1 MLCIYEIFN
10 EIILVC
16 SAKPYTA
23 SSALIC
29 AAHFCKWGDEGTAGG
44 PKPQNILDTIRIF
57 HRNLF
62 IKKKM
67 DEWKWIFYPNMSK
80 AIDVAGIIFY
90 IGRKKEES
98 NIQNLI
104 KKRISIKEWQYTKYN
119 KERRDKWNKERK
131 KRAIGIYQ

>member
-1 MLCIYEIFN
+1 
-10 EIILVC
+10 
-16 SAKPYTA
+16 
-23 SSALIC
+23 
-29 AAHFCKWGDEGTAGG
+29 
-44 PKPQNILDTIRIF
+44 
-57 HRNLF
+57 
-62 IKKKM
+62 
-67 DEWKWIFYPNMSK
+67 MSK

-119 KERRDKWNKERK
+119 KDRRDKWNKERK